1 MTKVRVHEL
10 AKELNKT
17 NKEVLDVLRA
27 KNIEVTSHMSSLSD
41 EQIGLVKSSLGGG
54 ETKEEPKKKILC
66 RCSDHRIPKMV
77 LVRAIVRRRD
87 EMDRTTIRDKE
98 AETIRGRDRMVRDH
112 ITITKV
118 RKTIMPVRD
127 RDRIIMPREQ
137 IIIKDRTTIIRAKSG
152 MTTDVMTEETTAEMI
167 IEETTEEMITE
178 RAHLLFRHRWFRS
191 RSHSVKNKK
200 IILIRRKIIAK
211 MTMRKECQKGKKQR
225 MCRCSQSRSQR

>member
-1 MTKVRVHEL
+1 
-10 AKELNKT
+10 
-17 NKEVLDVLRA
+17 
-27 KNIEVTSHMSSLSD
+27 
-41 EQIGLVKSSLGGG
+41 
-54 ETKEEPKKKILC
+54 
-66 RCSDHRIPKMV
+66 
-77 LVRAIVRRRD
+77 
-87 EMDRTTIRDKE
+87 
-98 AETIRGRDRMVRDH
+98 
-112 ITITKV
+112 
-118 RKTIMPVRD
+118 MPVRD

>member
-1 MTKVRVHEL
+1 
-10 AKELNKT
+10 
-17 NKEVLDVLRA
+17 
-27 KNIEVTSHMSSLSD
+27 
-41 EQIGLVKSSLGGG
+41 
-54 ETKEEPKKKILC
+54 
-66 RCSDHRIPKMV
+66 MV